1 MDLERHRVIDL
12 LPDRQADTAEQW
24 MRQHPT
30 IRAVSRDR
38 GGEYAK
44 AARLGAPQAVQ
55 IADRFHIVKNL
66 TEATQRLLERCQAE
80 LLAASQTEAPAD
92 REPTTA
98 IRALQEWRPLEPAQ
112 AKQARLARRA
122 GRLARYEHVRALH
135 AQGVSP
141 KEIAQRLNLSDR
153 TVQRWQA
160 AKAYPEVKR
169 RRKRRSSFDA
179 FAPEVLKRWQAGE
192 RNGQALWQGIKA
204 LGYTGSERTVYRYL
218 EPLKQAEVRATIT
231 PQRLEKFS
239 AKTAV
244 WLFVRDPTTLDEVEQ
259 EDLAAW
265 CQVSPTRHS
274 GVSAGA
280 RFSGHGP

>member
-1 MDLERHRVIDL
+1 
-12 LPDRQADTAEQW
+12 

-80 LLAASQTEAPAD
+80 LLAASQTGEPAEQ
-92 REPTTA
+92 EPTQA
-98 IRALQEWRPLEPAQ
+98 IRSLQEWRPLEPARV
-112 AKQARLARRA
+112 KQARLARRA
-122 GRLARYEHVRALH
+122 GRLARSEQVRTLLAH
-135 AQGVSP
+135 GVSAR
-141 KEIAQRLNLSDR
+141 EVAQRLGLSDR

-160 AKAYPEVKR
+160 AKTYPEVKR
-169 RRKRRSSFDA
+169 RRKRRSTFDA

-192 RNGQALWQGIKA
+192 RNGLALWRAIQA
-204 LGYTGSERTVYRYL
+204 QGYTGSESTIYRYL
-218 EPLKQAEVRATIT
+218 EPLKQAEVRATIN
-231 PQRLEKFS
+231 PHRLEKFS

-244 WLFVRDPTTLDEVEQ
+244 WLFVRESATLDEVAQ

-265 CQVSPTRHS
+265 CQASPTRHS
-274 GVSAGA
+274 DVSAGA